1 VRLEPSSGRSLAELA
16 AIFNAGYEGY
26 FTPVN
31 LDESVFGQITTAW
44 DIDLDAS
51 RVAVD
56 GDEPVGIVNVGL
68 RGEDAWIGG
77 VGVAGS
83 RRGSGIGKTLM
94 HAAHDAARAAGAGRV
109 WLEVLV
115 ENTAAIRLYEKL
127 GYEHVRDLEVW
138 ALDELVSD
146 RHKLPSLPLQ
156 DALGREERPP
166 WQRADATVAHGE
178 AEAIGDERDVLV
190 FRRAPVAALLQCAAE
205 GTAAARGL
213 VESLP
218 ADVTAVRWLNG
229 PDGHP
234 LNDALAELGGTLAHR
249 QHELVL
255 EL

>member
-1 VRLEPSSGRSLAELA
+1 VRLEPSSGRSLAELTT
-16 AIFNAGYEGY
+16 IFNAGYEGY
-26 FTPVN
+26 FTPVS
-31 LDESVFGQITTAW
+31 LDEAVFGQITAAW

-56 GDEPVGIVNVGL
+56 GGEPVGIVNVGL

-77 VGVAGS
+77 VGVAAG
-83 RRGSGIGKTLM
+83 RRGSGIGERLM
-94 HAAHDAARAAGAGRV
+94 HAAHESARAAGARRV

-115 ENTAAIRLYEKL
+115 ENAPAIRLYEKL
-127 GYEHVRDLEVW
+127 GYTHVRDLEVW

-146 RHKLPSLPLQ
+146 RHKLPSLPLE

-178 AEAIGDERDVLV
+178 AEAIGDERNAVV
-190 FRRAPVAALLQCAAE
+190 YRRARVASLLQCAAVDA
-205 GTAAARGL
+205 AAARRL

-218 ADVTAVRWLNG
+218 AEVTAVRWLNG
-229 PDGHP
+229 PEGHP
-234 LNDALAELGGTLAHR
+234 LNDALAELGGALAHR